1 MPIISQIG
9 YCKYSFPN
17 GVVPT
22 DWVEPEDVINNK
34 GVNFWF
40 NYSWSGNN
48 CTISGIKWRPGY
60 IKQNST
66 TGERTFEP
74 AELTNTNFRK
84 MNEGSTAVLSINFGG
99 TKLQLTTEGHR
110 EICNNYIHTP
120 DNTNN
125 ITANNVSAKFLIA
138 NFNYSYTASDGV
150 RYYVEI
156 KDIKI
161 PRSNK
166 YENNVI
172 FNKDG
177 LNEMIDY
184 FKKYPVVDAAPSPD
198 FGKIRISMG
207 TGNTKDIAVHGCEN
221 STNTMLKIN
230 TNILPQESK
239 RFYLGNNTWVWKGLY
254 AENLGNT
261 TAPVENAYINNGI
274 FNNGIKGKYLGLPN
288 GLTGDTINIG
298 NGKFVVDDKG
308 NVTMKGSISWG
319 TTTPFQQI
327 YHTGVKNGE
336 DEHAQPA
343 LPTYSPIPSTSTSS
357 WHTTYNKNDY
367 WMSFTTNGGHDW
379 QTPTR
384 INARDGKEGS
394 PGAWDEKSIISALH
408 LINGDG
414 IFNFENPIAGSEDT
428 EKLLGIK
435 ATAIYTALLE
445 ANKIDVNGGSDYSP
459 TDARL
464 FKGGFITFRVP
475 TPWTSKHPLNAA
487 GFSARLG
494 YLRGNGNEAQATA
507 GIGIVLQTQATYK
520 DAFPDSSDPNGDK
533 LHLLIASLMLTDSG
547 LGLTL
552 ATNTAA
558 YTTSSNSTWFTQDYG
573 FNGKYHYIYKY
584 VNANTS
590 SLAWVN
596 GGERGYRLWLHED
609 NGGLY
614 WLDGNRFSP
623 WHWED

>member
-22 DWVEPEDVINNK
+22 DWVEPEDVINNR

-84 MNEGSTAVLSINFGG
+84 INEGSTTVLSINFGG

-150 RYYVEI
+150 RYYVKI

-184 FKKYPVVDAAPSPD
+184 FKKYPVIDAAPSPD

-239 RFYLGNNTWVWKGLY
+239 RFYLGNNTCVWKGLY
-254 AENLGNT
+254 AENLGDT

-319 TTTPFQQI
+319 KNNPLQCVYHRPKKDGSTPTKPDNNTTSFSLDGSNVWHINMSSEDRWASLSYDGGAKWNIPIHINAQDGEKGDTGDWSDDNILKALESIGADGI
-327 YHTGVKNGE
+327 YSFPGDADYNGE
-336 DEHAQPA
+336 N
-343 LPTYSPIPSTSTSS
+343 
-357 WHTTYNKNDY
+357 NK
-367 WMSFTTNGGHDW
+367 
-379 QTPTR
+379 
-384 INARDGKEGS
+384 
-394 PGAWDEKSIISALH
+394 
-408 LINGDG
+408 
-414 IFNFENPIAGSEDT
+414 
-428 EKLLGIK
+428 LGIK
-435 ATAIYTALLE
+435 VTALLATLME
-445 ANKIDVNGGSDYSP
+445 ANKIEVNGGSTYSP

-507 GIGIVLQTQATYK
+507 GIGIALQTQATYK
-520 DAFPDSSDPNGDK
+520 DAFPNSSDPNGDK

-590 SLAWVN
+590 SLTWIN

-614 WLDGNRFSP
+614 WLDGNGFSP